1 MKCIACDIKTKA
13 ACPARPS
20 RQQKYRGSLSAR
32 PQWVETTSRPPQ
44 NRPMLGNQH
53 SAVREFGKTERDSR
67 MFLNEHQLALVSP
80 DSMIPSYQTLDS
92 QNVFEDLNGVP
103 STAIQYPN
111 AATNN
116 MLSPTSLQYTP
127 ASMQEVAVPTVVEAI
142 GRVTPTVSGSPS
154 MLGNQQLANMEIGIT
169 ERDSRMFLNEHQ
181 LAATQH

>member
-1 MKCIACDIKTKA
+1 
-13 ACPARPS
+13 
-20 RQQKYRGSLSAR
+20 
-32 PQWVETTSRPPQ
+32 
-44 NRPMLGNQH
+44 MLGNQH

-67 MFLNEHQLALVSP
+67 MFLNEHQLAATQQRHSVALVSP

-127 ASMQEVAVPTVVEAI
+127 DSMQEVAVPTVVEAI

-154 MLGNQQLANMEIGIT
+154 MLGNQQVANMEIGIT

-181 LAATQH
+181 LAATQQRHCVALVSPDSVNSHPKFWIGNMCLKI